1 VDRTKRMD
9 GASRVDASDRSVRNR
24 VDSASQIL
32 TSSPAD
38 LSGARELAKSLSE
51 SMSNPGDYSSLINSA
66 ALSVI
71 NEGIHIVNSA
81 GKTIFYNAAMGAIEG
96 IDPSRVLDR
105 PLREVFPHLSP
116 DNSTLLR
123 VLETGEPI
131 YDVAQTYRTPT
142 GDLVTTVNSTIPIL
156 VDGKCVAAMEVA
168 KTVSRVRHLSQTL
181 DQIPA
186 RPTKPVKTG
195 LRNALKPNY
204 TMYTFDDV
212 LGISPAILRAKRM
225 AKSAAGSDSPV
236 LIWGETG
243 TGKELFAQSIHNASP
258 RAAKRFVAVNCSALP
273 ESLAESMLFG
283 SARGAFTGALDKE
296 GLFEQADG
304 GTLFLDE
311 VTSASP
317 ALQSKLLRA
326 VEEQAVRRI
335 GGTRLIPVDVR
346 VIAASNTDPRV
357 AVRHGRLRNDLYY
370 RIAAICIELPP
381 LRERKQDIPVLVEEM
396 TATYAGSLGVKPPKY
411 APEVMERLV
420 AHHWPGNVRELR
432 NIVESV
438 LTLSIDRSV
447 VTLDDLSDILDLPVT
462 GGAEPSG
469 TVDDKLASAE
479 AELIREAL
487 EKTGGNVS
495 RAARILGISRQSLY
509 YRMTKHGIDK
519 P

>member
-1 VDRTKRMD
+1 MDRANRMD
-9 GASRVDASDRSVRNR
+9 VADKTS
-24 VDSASQIL
+24 
-32 TSSPAD
+32 TSSLAD

-51 SMSNPGDYSSLINSA
+51 SMSSPGDYSSLINSA

-131 YDVAQTYRTPT
+131 YDVAQTYRTPA

-186 RPTKPVKTG
+186 RATKPVKTG

-258 RAAKRFVAVNCSALP
+258 RAARRFVAVNCSALP

-335 GGTRLIPVDVR
+335 GGARLIPVDVR

-370 RIAAICIELPP
+370 RLAAICIELPP

-396 TATYAGSLGVKPPKY
+396 TAAHAGSLGVEPPKY

-420 AHHWPGNVRELR
+420 AHNWPGNVRELR

-438 LTLSIDRSV
+438 LTLSIDKSV
-447 VTLDDLSDILDLPVT
+447 VTLDDLSNILDLPVT

-469 TVDDKLASAE
+469 TVDDRLALAE